1 MIVFPLLGHSKKL
14 QLAIIGYEAF
24 IGSVDIKDFFGGE
37 ECKREFGGVQV
48 PGNSLSEYILLSKY

>member
-1 MIVFPLLGHSKKL
+1 MLNLEKL
-14 QLAIIGYEAF
+14 QLAMIGYEAF